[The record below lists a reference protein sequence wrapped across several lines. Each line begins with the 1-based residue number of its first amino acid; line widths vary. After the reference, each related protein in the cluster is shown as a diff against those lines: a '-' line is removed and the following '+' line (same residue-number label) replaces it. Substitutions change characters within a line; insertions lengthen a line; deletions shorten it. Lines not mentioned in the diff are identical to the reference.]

1 MKKIFI
7 LICLLIAFYVNSA
20 MSADKLKLATTTST
34 ENSGLLSLL
43 NPPFEQQNNVKV
55 LVIAVGTGAALRLA
69 ENGDVDLVF
78 VHAPEAEKKFVTDGF
93 GIERTPVMHNDF
105 VILGPPDDPADL
117 RKTTSIDDV
126 FSQIKDAG
134 ANFVSRGDDSGTH
147 KKELQLWKL
156 AEIEPKGKW
165 YFKVG
170 QGMGITL
177 IIAYEKGVYTLS
189 DRGTYLA
196 YQNKINLEIVYEN
209 DDALDNPYHIILVN
223 PEKHPYAK
231 FELARKYV
239 DFITGTEGQKII
251 REFRINGQPLYYPD
265 VIK

>member
-55 LVIAVGTGAALRLA
+55 LVIAVGTGKALGLA

-105 VILGPPDDPADL
+105 VILGPPDDPAVL
-117 RKTTSIDDV
+117 K
-126 FSQIKDAG
+126 
-134 ANFVSRGDDSGTH
+134 
-147 KKELQLWKL
+147 
-156 AEIEPKGKW
+156 
-165 YFKVG
+165 
-170 QGMGITL
+170 
-177 IIAYEKGVYTLS
+177 
-189 DRGTYLA
+189 
-196 YQNKINLEIVYEN
+196 
-209 DDALDNPYHIILVN
+209 
-223 PEKHPYAK
+223 
-231 FELARKYV
+231 
-239 DFITGTEGQKII
+239 
-251 REFRINGQPLYYPD
+251 RE
-265 VIK
+265 V